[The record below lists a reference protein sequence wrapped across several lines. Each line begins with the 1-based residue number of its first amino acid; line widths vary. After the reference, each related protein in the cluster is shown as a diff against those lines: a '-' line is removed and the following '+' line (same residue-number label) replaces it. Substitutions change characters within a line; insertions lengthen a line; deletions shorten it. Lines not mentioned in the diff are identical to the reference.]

1 MPAKILEA
9 ARGMAWHFWPALPP
23 TDTLLVPAPAP
34 AAFLNYLADLGLR
47 PPRFATEPTASS
59 RFTPFGWN
67 AEALRRN
74 MSYTRP
80 SPAPDPAVVSKVNA
94 RAFSLVKE
102 KENFGSA
109 ACPANFF
116 RSPENLKKWLETA
129 SPGRYVAKGNH
140 SLAGIGQLR
149 VEIPD
154 FSPNLAFFQENKPQA
169 AGRESSFSLHRSAED
184 LPFFTVLNRLMARM
198 DGLVLEEEQKV
209 SAEFGVLFRLGKNGS
224 ISTIRIHH
232 LLSGIEGNFLGALA
246 PRKGEA
252 DPILDPWRNFIE
264 ESVARIA
271 AVLCGEGY
279 FGPVGVDMYVWE
291 KDGRKFFRPL
301 VDLNA
306 RCSMAWPVHGLA
318 QCFQGSTV
326 MIAHFPAAR
335 IFVPRDYDDMHRAAN
350 KLMLDPKTNRGFI
363 WLTPL
368 LALTR
373 HSLAFVGSDATD
385 VMNVRNMTL
394 ELLALKGKI

>member
-9 ARGMAWHFWPALPP
+9 ARGMSWHFWPALPS

-34 AAFLNYLADLGLR
+34 PAYLNYLAACGLR
-47 PPRFATEPTASS
+47 PPRFATAPTPSS

-67 AEALRRN
+67 AEARRRN
-74 MSYTRP
+74 ALYTPP
-80 SPAPDPAVVSKVNA
+80 SSAPDPAVVEKVNG
-94 RAFSLVKE
+94 RAFSAVKE
-102 KENFGSA
+102 KENFTSS

-116 RSPENLKKWLETA
+116 RSPEDLKKWLETA

-149 VEIPD
+149 VEIP
-154 FSPNLAFFQENKPQA
+154 E
-169 AGRESSFSLHRSAED
+169 FSLNFAFLQGGEPQVASREPAFGLRRNATE
-184 LPFFTVLNRLMARM
+184 LPFFGVLSRLMARM
-198 DGLVLEEEQKV
+198 DGVVLEEEQKV
-209 SAEFGVLFRLGKNGS
+209 SVEFGVLFRLGKNGS
-224 ISTIRIHH
+224 ISTIRVHH
-232 LLSGIEGNFLGALA
+232 LLSGNDGNFLGALA
-246 PRKGEA
+246 PRKGET

-264 ESVARIA
+264 ASVVRIA
-271 AVLCGEGY
+271 ALLCEEGY
-279 FGPVGVDMYVWE
+279 FGPVGVDMYVAE
-291 KDGRKFFRPL
+291 KDGRKFLRPL

-318 QCFQGSTV
+318 QCFQGSAV

-350 KLMLDPKTNRGFI
+350 KLMLNPKSNRGFV

-385 VMNVRNMTL
+385 VMNMRNLTL